1 MIEMELGEQLRAARE
16 KRGISIEHASRGT
29 RMRVAMI
36 QALEDGNLAAFPNP
50 AYAKNFLL
58 LYGKYLGIDVSAY
71 AGGIDTEHNVTVK
84 NYQYLAHTKET
95 TQGPARRGDFARVH
109 SLPSWT
115 PVLGAAA
122 AAVVGIFGFM
132 LWLNMSRIDD
142 TAAVPQPPKADASR
156 AVVQLGTPAPV
167 EPAASA
173 APVAVAPAQ
182 VAPAAPPPPAE
193 KLPEPSAV
201 GSIEEAPP
209 QPAVTKIDGIEVR
222 PAKVISPVA
231 RLSSSDIDLL
241 AKIDAGKA
249 ETAPQSPPPLTD
261 LTPLD
266 APDET
271 EESPL
276 AHDPNTI
283 EIEPLKKTWVVIRPS
298 VGAPPVFEDF
308 LYPSA
313 RPMRLPAGKYII
325 EVKDS
330 DSVEIR
336 KSGRAIAYTAGGIR
350 VE

>member
-1 MIEMELGEQLRAARE
+1 MIETELGEQLRAARE
-16 KRGISIEHASRGT
+16 KRGISLEQASHGT

-58 LYGKYLGIDVSAY
+58 LYGKYLGVDVRSY

-115 PVLGAAA
+115 PVLGVAA

-132 LWLNMSRIDD
+132 LWLNMSRIEN
-142 TAAVPQPPKADASR
+142 TAAVPQSPKADAKH
-156 AVVQLGTPAPV
+156 AVEQLGAPATVEPVASATPGPAAPAPV
-167 EPAASA
+167 LPAT
-173 APVAVAPAQ
+173 
-182 VAPAAPPPPAE
+182 PPPAE
-193 KLPEPSAV
+193 KLAEPISVA
-201 GSIEEAPP
+201 GLEEAPP

-231 RLSSSDIDLL
+231 RLSNNDADLL
-241 AKIDAGKA
+241 AKIDTGTA
-249 ETAPQSPPPLTD
+249 ETAPQLPPPLTD

-298 VGAPPVFEDF
+298 AGAPPVFEDF

-313 RPMRLPAGKYII
+313 RPMRLPAGKYVI

-330 DSVEIR
+330 ESVEIR
-336 KSGRAIAYTAGGIR
+336 KSGRAIAYTAGGVR